1 MLMYLVLMSSAWS
14 QSSPEVVPGE
24 YLIKLKSSRSV
35 QAIQAKV
42 AGGFSLKGQVSSAG
56 VFQVKLNNPQDF
68 QTLSQ
73 DPDVEYIEPNFI
85 LSKPSQPSE
94 QSQQS
99 EVLSESQMQASMS
112 ESVFSGSYSQNY
124 APVQVPQSWAQYS
137 AFSASNRPV
146 VAVIDTGVFVAH
158 PAFTQSDAIWRN
170 PSEQNGVAGVD
181 DDQNGYVDDIYG
193 WNFFSNVS
201 SPNDDEGHGT
211 HVAGIVI
218 GAGFNIFS
226 TARPQSKIQVMA
238 LKFLDANGSG
248 RTSDAIRAIYYAVD
262 NGAQVINCSWGGGS
276 YSRALLDALSYAY
289 NNQVLVVSAAGN
301 NSSNNDSIPMYP
313 ASYNV
318 PANLAVAATQDNDQL
333 ASFSNYGATAVPVA
347 APGQYIY
354 STYLGSSYTL
364 MSGTSMATP
373 FVAGIAALAWREAP
387 QLTGYQIKELVLAS
401 VNSISGLAGRVSTQ
415 GRVNANSLVSLTKSS
430 ASTLASQPSYS
441 ADSFTDFAS
450 SEAASSGGSGG
461 CGLVRSITTQNPL
474 GPVGSALLG
483 FLALMIPFA
492 VWLTLRHLNPEQRRK
507 FERFQVKS
515 DIRINMGGR
524 EVVGQVQTLSMGG
537 LSFSAKDLIEKGSLV
552 SMKISNPTGEGEIE
566 VQGRVVWSE
575 EKKAYGVQFKDAS
588 QSVSDRIMSWTRAL
602 SKAS

>member
-1 MLMYLVLMSSAWS
+1 
-14 QSSPEVVPGE
+14 
-24 YLIKLKSSRSV
+24 
-35 QAIQAKV
+35 
-42 AGGFSLKGQVSSAG
+42 
-56 VFQVKLNNPQDF
+56 
-68 QTLSQ
+68 
-73 DPDVEYIEPNFI
+73 
-85 LSKPSQPSE
+85 
-94 QSQQS
+94 
-99 EVLSESQMQASMS
+99 
-112 ESVFSGSYSQNY
+112 
-124 APVQVPQSWAQYS
+124 
-137 AFSASNRPV
+137 
-146 VAVIDTGVFVAH
+146 
-158 PAFTQSDAIWRN
+158 
-170 PSEQNGVAGVD
+170 
-181 DDQNGYVDDIYG
+181 
-193 WNFFSNVS
+193 
-201 SPNDDEGHGT
+201 
-211 HVAGIVI
+211 VAGIVI

-226 TARPQSKIQVMA
+226 SARPQSKIQVMA

-301 NSSNNDSIPMYP
+301 NSSNNDANPMYP

-333 ASFSNYGATAVPVA
+333 ASFSNYGATVVPVA

-401 VNSISGLAGRVSTQ
+401 VNSISGLAGKVSTQ
-415 GRVNANSLVSLTKSS
+415 GRVNANNLVSLTKSS
-430 ASTLASQPSYS
+430 ATSLASQPSYS
-441 ADSFTDFAS
+441 ADSYTDFAS
-450 SEAASSGGSGG
+450 SEAAASGGAGGG

-474 GPVGSALLG
+474 GPMGSALFGL
-483 FLALMIPFA
+483 LCILIPFG
-492 VWLTLRHLNPEQRRK
+492 VWMTMRFLNPEQRRK

-524 EVVGQVQTLSMGG
+524 EVIGQVQTLSMGG
-537 LSFSAKDLIEKGSLV
+537 LSFSAEDLIEKGSLV

-566 VQGRVVWSE
+566 VQGRIVWSE

-588 QSVSDRIMSWTRAL
+588 QGVSDRIMSWTRSL